1 MARGRIKKNIKAF
14 VDLYLENLEQ
24 KGLDIQAAYI
34 FGSQARGT
42 AHAAS
47 DIDVCI
53 ISSKF
58 VSPHRALQWLWREKP
73 LTFSRIEPVGYSR
86 KEFSEYRQ
94 PLVAEI
100 KKTGIR
106 IR

>member
-1 MARGRIKKNIKAF
+1 MARTRIKKNIQAF
-14 VDLYLENLEQ
+14 VDSYLRDLED
-24 KGLDIQAAYI
+24 KGLEIQAAYI

-42 AHAAS
+42 ACAMS

-53 ISSKF
+53 ISPKF

-73 LTFSRIEPVGYSR
+73 LSFSRIEPVGYSK

-100 KKTGIR
+100 KKHGVR

>member
-1 MARGRIKKNIKAF
+1 MARNRIKKKVQSL
-14 VDLYLENLEQ
+14 VDSYLIDLEK
-24 KGLDIQAAYI
+24 KGLVIQAAYI

-42 AHAAS
+42 AHVAS

-53 ISSKF
+53 ISPKF
-58 VSPHRALQWLWREKP
+58 ASPHRALQWLWREKP
-73 LTFSRIEPVGYSR
+73 LFFSRIEPVGYSQ

-100 KKTGIR
+100 KKNGIR

>member
-1 MARGRIKKNIKAF
+1 MARTRIKKKIKTL
-14 VDLYLENLEQ
+14 VDSYLNDLEGR
-24 KGLDIQAAYI
+24 GLEIQAAYI

-42 AHAAS
+42 AHDAS
-47 DIDVCI
+47 DVDVCI
-53 ISSKF
+53 ISPKF
-58 VSPHRALQWLWREKP
+58 GSPHRALQWLWREKP
-73 LTFSRIEPVGYSR
+73 LFFSQIEPVGYSK

-100 KKTGIR
+100 KKDGIR